1 MLKNLDIYISYKMEK
16 MDIEPNQPKK
26 ISLVVDGNNK
36 EVFPLKDIEQK
47 CDAFVADIKNGKN
60 KVLKEY
66 QEIIYNIETS
76 SEFNFYFLKFLKEN
90 DISYE
95 EEGDKWDY
103 ESNFKALKDTLTDE
117 QIFRL
122 ITLKNPLT
130 EIHNV
135 LKELTFDKKG
145 LTPVQKN
152 AKFQNIV
159 SKFSKTFNKL
169 NFPLINSIESLR
181 LKYYKELIL
190 DNNISNN
197 CFNMKKYIDI
207 LDQDKDIFNGSLNE
221 QKLNQKTYLLIL
233 TLTKTFELA
242 NQEQIINFF
251 TKNITDDDIKENYKH
266 INLEKNDEYIV
277 KTHFEN
283 RKINGKDYILS
294 GLNNDIHFNKIIP
307 IDFLLLRNESYEK
320 FMKDGG
326 KGFIYKLGLYDN
338 FINYIKSFLRSKAIV
353 ELLKSKENLKN
364 NQILLQMDSFFDEM
378 LNEKYLR
385 FLPFYGSKKFLG
397 YTNKDIMISF
407 INSIPG
413 IPSDLSISDD
423 DSESEIQNLYHI
435 CLLFAIGEKFVTSL
449 HEFAI
454 HLVSSYIYFVSSK
467 QLSSYSYKEDR
478 DQDDG
483 GFFFERKMK
492 GDKKFEFLN
501 INTIVSLLD
510 GVSCHKTLSEFQS
523 DLNADI
529 DIDKIIKRLNN
540 GEIKGFLK
548 DFLEKFP
555 IDFNYFKDPG
565 KKNTQLSCRKIDGIG
580 ISLDRKMPDKYGG
593 GEAIKD
599 NK

>member
-353 ELLKSKENLKN
+353 ELLKSEENLKN

-483 GFFFERKMK
+483 GFF
-492 GDKKFEFLN
+492 
-501 INTIVSLLD
+501 
-510 GVSCHKTLSEFQS
+510 
-523 DLNADI
+523 
-529 DIDKIIKRLNN
+529 
-540 GEIKGFLK
+540 LK
-548 DFLEKFP
+548 EK
-555 IDFNYFKDPG
+555 
-565 KKNTQLSCRKIDGIG
+565 
-580 ISLDRKMPDKYGG
+580 
-593 GEAIKD
+593 
-599 NK
+599 